1 MLTRWDPFRE
11 MMNLRSAFD
20 RMFDNALVGAADYE
34 AGSSLGLALDV
45 AETND
50 EYIVKASIPG
60 INPDDLEIT
69 YTANSLTIKGETR
82 EEREVEEAKYHMRE
96 RLYGSFARSITI
108 PSTVDA
114 DKIEANYDKGILTLH
129 LPKAEESKPK
139 RIEIK
144 SHKMIEGEMKDKKK

>member
-1 MLTRWDPFRE
+1 MLTRWDPFKE

-20 RMFDNALVGAADYE
+20 RMFDNALVGVADFE
-34 AGSSLGLALDV
+34 SSSNWGLALDV

-60 INPDDLEIT
+60 INPDDLDIS
-69 YTANSLTIKGETR
+69 YTANSLTIRGETK

-96 RLYGSFARSITI
+96 RRYGSFARSITI
-108 PSTVDA
+108 PSTVNA

-144 SHKMIEGEMKDKKK
+144 SPKMIEGEMKDKKK